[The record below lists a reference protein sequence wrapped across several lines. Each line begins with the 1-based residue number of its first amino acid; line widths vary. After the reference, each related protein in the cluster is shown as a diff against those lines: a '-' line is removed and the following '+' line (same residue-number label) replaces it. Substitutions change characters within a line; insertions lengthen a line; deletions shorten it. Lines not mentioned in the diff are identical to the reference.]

1 MTKKLIYIVGT
12 GRSGTTLLDIMLGNI
27 DDAISLGEINRFYR
41 RNGIPPKR
49 KRDSEVYTFWS
60 KIRLRLNH
68 NEATNYKKLEELFY
82 NNEYHSAFI
91 KSVLNLSNNSYKKEL
106 FNLYEQIHVCTKESI
121 LIESSKY
128 PSRALNLLNIDL
140 KEKYDICYLY
150 VKKDPVSVVASFQK
164 KNLEQPSKGFLN
176 SNLYYLLVNILC
188 SFSIIILKL
197 RGRKTC
203 TIKYEDF
210 VNYPLQNLELI
221 QKELDISATKLI
233 DKIETEEPL
242 NTGFLFD
249 GNRIRL
255 DKTIVLKKQKKIA
268 EKNFKYYFTR
278 IFNYII
284 YR

>member
-1 MTKKLIYIVGT
+1 MTKKLIYIIGT

-27 DDAISLGEINRFYR
+27 DNTISLGEINRFYK

-49 KRDSEVYTFWS
+49 KETSEVYKFWS
-60 KIRLRLNH
+60 KIRIKLNH
-68 NEATNYKKLEELFY
+68 NDETNYKKLEELFY

-91 KSVLNLSNNSYKKEL
+91 KSALNLCNSSYKKEL
-106 FNLYEQIHVCTKESI
+106 INLYEQIHDCTEEDI

-150 VKKDPVSVVASFQK
+150 LKKDPVSVVASFQK

-176 SNLYYLLVNILC
+176 SNLYYLLVNTLC
-188 SFSIIILKL
+188 SFAILILKL

-210 VNYPLQNLELI
+210 VNYPTRNLELI
-221 QKELDISATKLI
+221 QKKLNINVIKLI
-233 DKIETEEPL
+233 KKIDIEEPL
-242 NTGFLFD
+242 DTGFLFD

-255 DKTIVLKKQKKIA
+255 DKTIVLKKQKKIV